1 MGVSP
6 VIIQSWMTMTLYR
19 NNLGDDWG
27 SPVKPFYLG
36 PQLVRRVRQADF
48 APAGGTPATIT
59 QSDGQRLLKA
69 REGSSSA
76 EGMAKNLRWDMD
88 GYGMFM
94 GFINKSEDHWSF
106 KVLHEPPFM
115 ARWGPAAMSPPARS
129 RARRPG
135 VAGLWSA
142 MILSFCRWFLAG
154 CRCGNRS
161 LGITCRTRPA
171 PENCMDEP
179 SLEKELVE
187 RRKKPFWFCEIRGL
201 WLFPEWSWGFD
212 TRHMAKCRCFCEW
225 SAVAPSFDGLFFL
238 QTTSLKFKAGNFG
251 NATLMIHLVFLRE
264 GLVMCPSYVQKLLCP
279 SFPKTDL
286 LKGSRPCSSTD
297 FESLG

>member
-27 SPVKPFYLG
+27 STVKPFYVG

-88 GYGMFM
+88 GYGIFM

-106 KVLHEPPFM
+106 KVLQPPFM
-115 ARWGPAAMSPPARS
+115 ARWGPAAMSPARS

-142 MILSFCRWFLAG
+142 MLLSFCRW
-154 CRCGNRS
+154 C
-161 LGITCRTRPA
+161 
-171 PENCMDEP
+171 
-179 SLEKELVE
+179 
-187 RRKKPFWFCEIRGL
+187 
-201 WLFPEWSWGFD
+201 
-212 TRHMAKCRCFCEW
+212 H
-225 SAVAPSFDGLFFL
+225 
-238 QTTSLKFKAGNFG
+238 
-251 NATLMIHLVFLRE
+251 
-264 GLVMCPSYVQKLLCP
+264 GLVAGLETVPLELLAEQGQH
-279 SFPKTDL
+279 PKIAWTSHHL
-286 LKGSRPCSSTD
+286 RKNWLKGGRNHFDSVR
-297 FESLG
+297 FEAYGCFLNDLEALTQEIWQNVDVSANDRQWLHRLMVYFFYRQLL

>member
-135 VAGLWSA
+135 VSGLWSA

-187 RRKKPFWFCEIRGL
+187 RRKKPF
-201 WLFPEWSWGFD
+201 
-212 TRHMAKCRCFCEW
+212 
-225 SAVAPSFDGLFFL
+225 
-238 QTTSLKFKAGNFG
+238 
-251 NATLMIHLVFLRE
+251 
-264 GLVMCPSYVQKLLCP
+264 
-279 SFPKTDL
+279 
-286 LKGSRPCSSTD
+286 
-297 FESLG
+297 